1 MSNSASPASLADDFE
16 RFKRELPRDFPAH
29 VRDAYRIN
37 LAARYLGEPLPHP
50 IGKGSGQLSLNVG
63 QLETDAEA
71 GLAFVVLKTVI
82 AQDEAGAQSMAA
94 WAIHESKM
102 KVERRGAGWTVTW
115 KGRGWDRSFED
126 YVALVR
132 AGWDLTRD
140 GRLLTVP
147 SVKYHL
153 PRLDEPFRDAEYAF
167 TTRALAKAWGESPL
181 LLEKDF
187 SPTLAGDQLSD
198 EKAQIL
204 RWLREVPERIR
215 AYGDVRL
222 SMKLMNARF
231 DDDFQVEMI
240 KAASSAGALV
250 VFNRLF
256 DSTARVAYGGPELSD
271 RNLRVLARLTPG
283 ASPGIPERSGTG
295 NIHSGRMIV
304 EYALRGCSSTQLH
317 TFFQLP
323 LEEYPATDGSRTQ
336 RALHALIFEP
346 RDGLIAVM
354 LEREAAGVLDRR
366 GGELHFLDLLPDA
379 YRPR

>member
-102 KVERRGAGWTVTW
+102 KVERRAAGWTVTW
-115 KGRGWDRSFED
+115 KGRGWDGSFDD
-126 YVALVR
+126 YLALVR

-153 PRLDEPFRDAEYAF
+153 PRLAEPFRDAEYAF

-231 DDDFQVEMI
+231 DDDFQVEMM
-240 KAASSAGALV
+240 KAASSADALV

-283 ASPGIPERSGTG
+283 ASPGIPELSGTG
-295 NIHSGRMIV
+295 DIHSGRMIV
-304 EYALRGCSSTQLH
+304 DYALHGCSSAQLH

-336 RALHALIFEP
+336 RALHALIFDP

>member
-63 QLETDAEA
+63 QLEIDAEA

-102 KVERRGAGWTVTW
+102 KVERRAAGWTVTW
-115 KGRGWDRSFED
+115 KGRGWDRSFDD
-126 YVALVR
+126 YLALVR

-153 PRLDEPFRDAEYAF
+153 PRLAEPFRDAEYAF

-231 DDDFQVEMI
+231 DDDFQVEMM
-240 KAASSAGALV
+240 KAASSADALV

-283 ASPGIPERSGTG
+283 ASPGIPELSGTG
-295 NIHSGRMIV
+295 DIHSGRMIV
-304 EYALRGCSSTQLH
+304 DYALHGCSSAQLH

-336 RALHALIFEP
+336 RALHALIFDP